1 MSAETSSV
9 RRDAGSVA
17 ATREFILPD
26 LGEGLTEAELISWKV
41 AVGDEVQV
49 DQMVVEVESAK
60 SVVELPC
67 PYAGRIVSLHA
78 AAGDTV
84 SAGQALLTVA
94 EAGAEVS
101 AGAESTADGG
111 SESAVASTSAVDA
124 NGGDDGGETG
134 ADESNGANLIGYGT
148 SEPKTRS
155 TKKRSFGGKHAA
167 TPDATST
174 AAPTAAP
181 AVPTVVPDA
190 PTQPPTE
197 APARADGSLPSSTVD
212 SSVSAADESASDAD
226 NHVSPVSSPL
236 VRKLAKDHG
245 ISAKHLPGTGPG
257 GVVTRVDVQSAIG
270 SGAGAAAHVPAG
282 TSPANQPH
290 LGTERGAASASASA
304 SRTAAAAKL
313 PAFAGDAAAANSHRS
328 DRDTRT
334 PITGL
339 RKVVSER
346 LTKSRQEIPE
356 ATIWLDVDATELLNT
371 KRALESRTGEKYSL
385 LSLVARF
392 VVAGLKKYPIINSSI
407 DTAAGEIVTHG
418 DINLGL
424 AAQTPRGLM
433 VPVVHGAGEMSLRQ
447 LRDSVSETVGKA
459 TTGKFDPTEL
469 SGGTFTLNN
478 YGVFGVDGSAPIIN
492 LPEVAMLGLGR
503 IKERP
508 WVVDGQLTV
517 RKVMYLSFVFD
528 HRACDGQEP
537 SEFLTFVAACIENP
551 ISLLPEL

>member
-1 MSAETSSV
+1 MNT
-9 RRDAGSVA
+9 G
-17 ATREFILPD
+17 TREFILPD

-41 AVGDEVQV
+41 EIGDEVHV

-67 PYAGRIVSLHA
+67 PYAGQVVSLHA
-78 AAGDTV
+78 NAGDTV

-94 EAGAEVS
+94 EAGVEMG
-101 AGAESTADGG
+101 AGDEGDGG
-111 SESAVASTSAVDA
+111 TPASVSQSGSSTENS
-124 NGGDDGGETG
+124 
-134 ADESNGANLIGYGT
+134 SGANLIGYGT

-167 TPDATST
+167 
-174 AAPTAAP
+174 AP
-181 AVPTVVPDA
+181 AVPTVIPDA
-190 PTQPPTE
+190 PSQPPAET
-197 APARADGSLPSSTVD
+197 PASPSNSSTTAND
-212 SSVSAADESASDAD
+212 R
-226 NHVSPVSSPL
+226 VSPVSSPL

-245 ISAKHLPGTGPG
+245 ISAKSLPGTGPG
-257 GVVTRVDVQSAIG
+257 GVVTRADVMAAIE

-282 TSPANQPH
+282 TSPAKASSP
-290 LGTERGAASASASA
+290 AASS
-304 SRTAAAAKL
+304 
-313 PAFAGDAAAANSHRS
+313 DQS

-356 ATIWLDVDATELLNT
+356 ATIWLDVDATELLAT
-371 KRALESRTGEKYSL
+371 KKALEARTGEKYSL

-433 VPVVHGAGEMSLRQ
+433 VPVVHGAGELSLRQ
-447 LRDSVSETVGKA
+447 LRDSVSGTVGKA
-459 TTGKFDPTEL
+459 ASGKFDPSEL
-469 SGGTFTLNN
+469 TGGTFTLNN

-503 IKERP
+503 IKDRP
-508 WVVDGQLTV
+508 WVVDGELTV

-537 SEFLTFVAACIENP
+537 SEFLTFVADCIENP

>member
-1 MSAETSSV
+1 MSAEMRGTGP
-9 RRDAGSVA
+9 AGS
-17 ATREFILPD
+17 TREFILPD

-41 AVGDEVQV
+41 AVGDEVHV

-67 PYAGRIVSLHA
+67 PYAGRIVHLHA
-78 AAGDTV
+78 NAGDTV
-84 SAGQALLTVA
+84 SAGQPLLSVA
-94 EAGAEVS
+94 EAGSESGADTPTSDIGE
-101 AGAESTADGG
+101 AESATASADSG
-111 SESAVASTSAVDA
+111 SGESS
-124 NGGDDGGETG
+124 
-134 ADESNGANLIGYGT
+134 GANLIGYGT

-155 TKKRSFGGKHAA
+155 MKKRSFGGKHAA

-174 AAPTAAP
+174 AAP
-181 AVPTVVPDA
+181 AVPTVIPDA
-190 PTQPPTE
+190 PPQPPTE
-197 APARADGSLPSSTVD
+197 APAPGNSSKSATGE
-212 SSVSAADESASDAD
+212 SSIDAND
-226 NHVSPVSSPL
+226 RVSPVSSPL

-257 GVVTRVDVQSAIG
+257 GVVTRADVLAAVE
-270 SGAGAAAHVPAG
+270 SGTGTAPTAAHVPAG
-282 TSPANQPH
+282 TAPATQLH
-290 LGTERGAASASASA
+290 AGAGRTAASASVPSTGTAASA
-304 SRTAAAAKL
+304 SV
-313 PAFAGDAAAANSHRS
+313 PASNGQA

-346 LTKSRQEIPE
+346 LTRSRQEIPE

-371 KRALESRTGEKYSL
+371 KRALEARTGEKYSL

-433 VPVVHGAGEMSLRQ
+433 VPVVHGADEMSLRQ

-459 TTGKFDPTEL
+459 SSGKFDPSEL

-503 IKERP
+503 IKDRP
-508 WVVDGQLTV
+508 WVVDGELTV

-537 SEFLTFVAACIENP
+537 SEFLTFVADCIENP

>member
-1 MSAETSSV
+1 MSADLNT
-9 RRDAGSVA
+9 G
-17 ATREFILPD
+17 TREFILPD

-41 AVGDEVQV
+41 EIGDEVHV

-78 AAGDTV
+78 NAGDTV
-84 SAGQALLTVA
+84 SAGQALLSVA
-94 EAGAEVS
+94 EAGAEAGSGGGS
-101 AGAESTADGG
+101 ADGAAASASADGEVGGDAES
-111 SESAVASTSAVDA
+111 S
-124 NGGDDGGETG
+124 
-134 ADESNGANLIGYGT
+134 GANLIGYGT
-148 SEPKTRS
+148 SEPKARS

-174 AAPTAAP
+174 AAP
-181 AVPTVVPDA
+181 AVPTVIPDA
-190 PTQPPTE
+190 PPQPPTE
-197 APARADGSLPSSTVD
+197 APAPGNSSKSATGE
-212 SSVSAADESASDAD
+212 SSMDAND
-226 NHVSPVSSPL
+226 RVSPVSSPL

-245 ISAKHLPGTGPG
+245 ISAKNLPGSGPG
-257 GVVTRVDVQSAIG
+257 GVVTRADVLAAVE
-270 SGAGAAAHVPAG
+270 SGAGTAATNVPAG
-282 TSPANQPH
+282 TAPTAQLH
-290 LGTERGAASASASA
+290 AGAERTAASA
-304 SRTAAAAKL
+304 KV
-313 PAFAGDAAAANSHRS
+313 PAPVGQA

-346 LTKSRQEIPE
+346 LTRSRQEIPE

-371 KRALESRTGEKYSL
+371 KRALEARTGEKYSL

-433 VPVVHGAGEMSLRQ
+433 VPVVHGADEMSLRQ

-459 TTGKFDPTEL
+459 SSGKFDPSEL

-503 IKERP
+503 IKDRP
-508 WVVDGQLTV
+508 WVVDGELTV

-537 SEFLTFVAACIENP
+537 SEFLTFVADCIENP

>member
-1 MSAETSSV
+1 MRETGG
-9 RRDAGSVA
+9 RGTG
-17 ATREFILPD
+17 TREFILPD

-41 AVGDEVQV
+41 AEGDEVHV

-67 PYAGRIVSLHA
+67 PYAGRIVTLHA

-84 SAGQALLTVA
+84 SAGQALLSIAEVGAEGSADAPSGGSAGSADGDGAGEPVA
-94 EAGAEVS
+94 SAAAADGAGAE
-101 AGAESTADGG
+101 AD
-111 SESAVASTSAVDA
+111 
-124 NGGDDGGETG
+124 
-134 ADESNGANLIGYGT
+134 ADEASGANLIGYGT

-155 TKKRSFGGKHAA
+155 TKKRSFGGRFAGAEAGASGEASAVPSTGASTGSNTWTSAA
-167 TPDATST
+167 TDTGASQSPTVASPAAEAN
-174 AAPTAAP
+174 AAPT
-181 AVPTVVPDA
+181 D
-190 PTQPPTE
+190 TQ
-197 APARADGSLPSSTVD
+197 
-212 SSVSAADESASDAD
+212 
-226 NHVSPVSSPL
+226 VSPVSSPL

-245 ISAKHLPGTGPG
+245 ITAKHLPGTGAG
-257 GVVTRVDVQSAIG
+257 GVVTRADVLAAID
-270 SGAGAAAHVPAG
+270 SGAGMSPIAEPHMGSKRGATSANVHASG
-282 TSPANQPH
+282 T
-290 LGTERGAASASASA
+290 AASANVPAHGSAVDQG
-304 SRTAAAAKL
+304 T
-313 PAFAGDAAAANSHRS
+313 
-328 DRDTRT
+328 RDTRT
-334 PITGL
+334 PITRL

-346 LTKSRQEIPE
+346 LTRSRQEIPE

-371 KRALESRTGEKYSL
+371 KRALEERTGEKYLL

-407 DTAAGEIVTHG
+407 DIAAGEIVTHG

-433 VPVVHGAGEMSLRQ
+433 VPVVHGAAEMSLRE

-459 TTGKFDPTEL
+459 ATGKFDPAEL

-508 WVVDGQLTV
+508 WVIDGELTV

-537 SEFLTFVAACIENP
+537 SEFLTFIADCIENP

>member
-1 MSAETSSV
+1 MNT
-9 RRDAGSVA
+9 G
-17 ATREFILPD
+17 TREFILPD

-41 AVGDEVQV
+41 EIGDEVHV

-67 PYAGRIVSLHA
+67 PYAGQVVSLHA
-78 AAGDTV
+78 NAGDTV

-94 EAGAEVS
+94 EAGVEMG
-101 AGAESTADGG
+101 AGDEGDGG
-111 SESAVASTSAVDA
+111 TPASVSQSGSSTENS
-124 NGGDDGGETG
+124 
-134 ADESNGANLIGYGT
+134 SGANLIGYGT

-167 TPDATST
+167 
-174 AAPTAAP
+174 AP
-181 AVPTVVPDA
+181 AVPTVIPDA
-190 PTQPPTE
+190 PSQPPAET
-197 APARADGSLPSSTVD
+197 PASPSNSSTTAND
-212 SSVSAADESASDAD
+212 R
-226 NHVSPVSSPL
+226 VSPVSSPL

-245 ISAKHLPGTGPG
+245 ISAKSLPGTGPG
-257 GVVTRVDVQSAIG
+257 GVVTRADVMAAIE

-282 TSPANQPH
+282 TSPAKASSP
-290 LGTERGAASASASA
+290 AASS
-304 SRTAAAAKL
+304 
-313 PAFAGDAAAANSHRS
+313 DQS

-356 ATIWLDVDATELLNT
+356 ATIWLDVDATELLGT
-371 KRALESRTGEKYSL
+371 KRALEARTGEKYSL

-447 LRDSVSETVGKA
+447 MRDSVSETVGKA
-459 TTGKFDPTEL
+459 ASGKFDPSEL

-503 IKERP
+503 IKDRP
-508 WVVDGQLTV
+508 WVVDGELTV

-537 SEFLTFVAACIENP
+537 
-551 ISLLPEL
+551 

>member
-1 MSAETSSV
+1 MSADLNTGRS
-9 RRDAGSVA
+9 AGTREA
-17 ATREFILPD
+17 GTREFILPD

-41 AVGDEVQV
+41 AVGDEVHI

-67 PYAGRIVSLHA
+67 PYAGRITALHVT
-78 AAGDTV
+78 AGDTV
-84 SAGQALLTVA
+84 SAGQALLSVTEA
-94 EAGAEVS
+94 ET
-101 AGAESTADGG
+101 ES
-111 SESAVASTSAVDA
+111 S
-124 NGGDDGGETG
+124 
-134 ADESNGANLIGYGT
+134 GANLIGYGT

-155 TKKRSFGGKHAA
+155 TKTRSFGGE
-167 TPDATST
+167 S
-174 AAPTAAP
+174 AAP
-181 AVPTVVPDA
+181 AVPTVIPDA
-190 PTQPPTE
+190 PLQPPVE
-197 APARADGSLPSSTVD
+197 APSTAERD
-212 SSVSAADESASDAD
+212 R
-226 NHVSPVSSPL
+226 VSPVSSPL

-245 ISAKHLPGTGPG
+245 ISAKHLVGTGSG
-257 GVVTRVDVQSAIG
+257 GVVTRADVLAAID
-270 SGAGAAAHVPAG
+270 SGTTASH
-282 TSPANQPH
+282 S
-290 LGTERGAASASASA
+290 AASAGI
-304 SRTAAAAKL
+304 
-313 PAFAGDAAAANSHRS
+313 PAPSEHGEG
-328 DRDTRT
+328 DTRT

-346 LTKSRQEIPE
+346 LTRSRQEIPE
-356 ATIWLDVDATELLNT
+356 ATIWLDVDATELLAAKQT
-371 KRALESRTGEKYSL
+371 LESRTGEKYSL
-385 LSLVARF
+385 LALVARF

-459 TTGKFDPTEL
+459 ATGKFEPSEL

-537 SEFLTFVAACIENP
+537 SQFLTFVADCIENP

>member
-1 MSAETSSV
+1 MSADLNTGM
-9 RRDAGSVA
+9 RGTG
-17 ATREFILPD
+17 TREFILPD

-41 AVGDEVQV
+41 EIGDEVHV

-84 SAGQALLTVA
+84 SAGQALLSVA
-94 EAGAEVS
+94 EASASADDS
-101 AGAESTADGG
+101 AGES
-111 SESAVASTSAVDA
+111 S
-124 NGGDDGGETG
+124 
-134 ADESNGANLIGYGT
+134 GANLIGYGT

-155 TKKRSFGGKHAA
+155 TKKRSFGGKHTAV
-167 TPDATST
+167 PDATSIV
-174 AAPTAAP
+174 PPGAAP
-181 AVPTVVPDA
+181 AVPTVIPDA
-190 PTQPPTE
+190 PVQPPTE
-197 APARADGSLPSSTVD
+197 AQTPTED
-212 SSVSAADESASDAD
+212 SSKTAIGESATAAGEQ
-226 NHVSPVSSPL
+226 VSPVSSPL

-245 ISAKHLPGTGPG
+245 INAKHLPGTGPG
-257 GVVTRVDVQSAIG
+257 GVVTRADVLAAVE
-270 SGAGAAAHVPAG
+270 SGAGMSVESECAHVPAG
-282 TSPANQPH
+282 TSPAGEPQSI
-290 LGTERGAASASASA
+290 TERSATSAGAS
-304 SRTAAAAKL
+304 SRVGRA
-313 PAFAGDAAAANSHRS
+313 

-339 RKVVSER
+339 RKIVSER

-356 ATIWLDVDATELLNT
+356 ATIWLDVDATELLGT
-371 KRALESRTGEKYSL
+371 KRALEARTGERYSL

-459 TTGKFDPTEL
+459 ASGRFDPSEL

-503 IKERP
+503 IKDRP
-508 WVVDGQLTV
+508 WVVDGELTV

-537 SEFLTFVAACIENP
+537 SEFLTFVADCIENP

>member
-1 MSAETSSV
+1 MRT
-9 RRDAGSVA
+9 RRLSYCVSVA
-17 ATREFILPD
+17 DLVLLTPDPAAEPAAAVLPGLALLPHRLTVLPPDPGLLLSQRADLVLVDGTADLAAARGVLRTLATMD
-26 LGEGLTEAELISWKV
+26 LGIPVV
-41 AVGDEVQV
+41 AVIGEGGLAVV
-49 DQMVVEVESAK
+49 DQQWPM
-60 SVVELPC
+60 
-67 PYAGRIVSLHA
+67 
-78 AAGDTV
+78 
-84 SAGQALLTVA
+84 
-94 EAGAEVS
+94 
-101 AGAESTADGG
+101 
-111 SESAVASTSAVDA
+111 
-124 NGGDDGGETG
+124 DD
-134 ADESNGANLIGYGT
+134 
-148 SEPKTRS
+148 
-155 TKKRSFGGKHAA
+155 
-167 TPDATST
+167 
-174 AAPTAAP
+174 
-181 AVPTVVPDA
+181 
-190 PTQPPTE
+190 
-197 APARADGSLPSSTVD
+197 
-212 SSVSAADESASDAD
+212 
-226 NHVSPVSSPL
+226 L
-236 VRKLAKDHG
+236 V
-245 ISAKHLPGTGPG
+245 LPGTGPG
-257 GVVTRVDVQSAIG
+257 GVVTRADVLSAVE
-270 SGAGAAAHVPAG
+270 SGADA
-282 TSPANQPH
+282 
-290 LGTERGAASASASA
+290 AASAKVPASA
-304 SRTAAAAKL
+304 DRA
-313 PAFAGDAAAANSHRS
+313 

-346 LTKSRQEIPE
+346 LTRSRQEIPE

-371 KRALESRTGEKYSL
+371 KRALEARTGEKYSL

-459 TTGKFDPTEL
+459 ATGKFEPSEL

-492 LPEVAMLGLGR
+492 LPEVAVLGLGR

-537 SEFLTFVAACIENP
+537 REFLTFVADCIENP

>member
-1 MSAETSSV
+1 MSADLNT
-9 RRDAGSVA
+9 G
-17 ATREFILPD
+17 TREFILPD

-41 AVGDEVQV
+41 EIGDEVHV

-78 AAGDTV
+78 NAGDTV
-84 SAGQALLTVA
+84 SAGQALLSVA
-94 EAGAEVS
+94 EAGSESGADTPASGGGAAEGAAAS
-101 AGAESTADGG
+101 ANADG
-111 SESAVASTSAVDA
+111 ESS
-124 NGGDDGGETG
+124 
-134 ADESNGANLIGYGT
+134 GANLIGYGT

-155 TKKRSFGGKHAA
+155 MKKRSFGGKHAA

-174 AAPTAAP
+174 AAP
-181 AVPTVVPDA
+181 AVPTVIPDVP
-190 PTQPPTE
+190 PQPPAETP
-197 APARADGSLPSSTVD
+197 APGNSSKSATGE
-212 SSVSAADESASDAD
+212 SSMDAND
-226 NHVSPVSSPL
+226 RVSPVSSPL

-245 ISAKHLPGTGPG
+245 ISAKNLPGSGPG
-257 GVVTRVDVQSAIG
+257 GVVTRADVLAAVE
-270 SGAGAAAHVPAG
+270 SGAGTAATNVPAG
-282 TSPANQPH
+282 TAPTAQLH
-290 LGTERGAASASASA
+290 AGAERTAASA
-304 SRTAAAAKL
+304 KV
-313 PAFAGDAAAANSHRS
+313 PAPVGQA

-346 LTKSRQEIPE
+346 LTRSRQEIPE

-371 KRALESRTGEKYSL
+371 KRALEARTGEKYSL

-433 VPVVHGAGEMSLRQ
+433 VPVVHGADEMSLRQ

-459 TTGKFDPTEL
+459 SSGKFDPSEL

-503 IKERP
+503 IKDRP
-508 WVVDGQLTV
+508 WVVDGELTV

-537 SEFLTFVAACIENP
+537 SEFLTFVADCIENP

>member
-1 MSAETSSV
+1 MSADLGTGT
-9 RRDAGSVA
+9 RGTGGRGAG
-17 ATREFILPD
+17 TREFILPD

-41 AVGDEVQV
+41 AVGDTVHV

-84 SAGQALLTVA
+84 TAGQALLSVA
-94 EAGAEVS
+94 EAGAGGAGQADAGVAEAP
-101 AGAESTADGG
+101 AGAAAGPAQSGAMASGDEPESG
-111 SESAVASTSAVDA
+111 
-124 NGGDDGGETG
+124 
-134 ADESNGANLIGYGT
+134 GANLIGYGA

-155 TKKRSFGGKHAA
+155 SKERSFGQKTAA
-167 TPDATST
+167 AAVGEPANGT
-174 AAPTAAP
+174 AGAPASAAEEPAPTAT
-181 AVPTVVPDA
+181 VPA
-190 PTQPPTE
+190 PTSGRQ
-197 APARADGSLPSSTVD
+197 
-212 SSVSAADESASDAD
+212 
-226 NHVSPVSSPL
+226 VSPVSSPL

-245 ISAKHLPGTGPG
+245 ISAKHLPGSGAG
-257 GVVTRVDVQSAIG
+257 GVVTRADVLAAIESEATVDRR
-270 SGAGAAAHVPAG
+270 VPAG
-282 TSPANQPH
+282 TSA
-290 LGTERGAASASASA
+290 
-304 SRTAAAAKL
+304 
-313 PAFAGDAAAANSHRS
+313 

-346 LTKSRQEIPE
+346 LSKSRQEIPE
-356 ATIWLDVDATELLNT
+356 ATVWLDVDATELLAT
-371 KRALESRTGEKYSL
+371 KRTLEERTGEKYSL

-392 VVAGLKKYPIINSSI
+392 VIAGLKKFPILNSSI

-433 VPVVHGAGEMSLRQ
+433 VPVIHGADRMSLRQ
-447 LRDSVSETVGKA
+447 LRDSVVETVGRA
-459 TTGKFDPTEL
+459 DTGRFDPAEL
-469 SGGTFTLNN
+469 AGGTFTLNN

-508 WVVDGQLTV
+508 WVVDGELTV

-528 HRACDGQEP
+528 HRACDGAEP
-537 SEFLTFVAACIENP
+537 SEFLTFVADCIENP
-551 ISLLPEL
+551 VSLLPEV

>member
-1 MSAETSSV
+1 MSADLNTGM
-9 RRDAGSVA
+9 RGTG
-17 ATREFILPD
+17 TREFILPD

-41 AVGDEVQV
+41 EIGDEVHV

-84 SAGQALLTVA
+84 SAGQALLSVA
-94 EAGAEVS
+94 EAESAAASASADDS
-101 AGAESTADGG
+101 AGES
-111 SESAVASTSAVDA
+111 S
-124 NGGDDGGETG
+124 
-134 ADESNGANLIGYGT
+134 GANLIGYGT

-155 TKKRSFGGKHAA
+155 AKQRSFGGKHTAVPA
-167 TPDATST
+167 ATST
-174 AAPTAAP
+174 VTPGAAP
-181 AVPTVVPDA
+181 AIPTVIPDA
-190 PTQPPTE
+190 PLQPPTE
-197 APARADGSLPSSTVD
+197 AQTPTDD
-212 SSVSAADESASDAD
+212 SSMTAIEESATAAGEQ
-226 NHVSPVSSPL
+226 VSPVSSPL

-245 ISAKHLPGTGPG
+245 ISAKHLPGSGPG
-257 GVVTRVDVQSAIG
+257 GIVTRADVLAAIESGTAANVD
-270 SGAGAAAHVPAG
+270 AASAHVPAG
-282 TSPANQPH
+282 TSRAGEPH
-290 LGTERGAASASASA
+290 SITERSTTSAGAPSPVGRA
-304 SRTAAAAKL
+304 
-313 PAFAGDAAAANSHRS
+313 

-356 ATIWLDVDATELLNT
+356 ATIWLDVDATELLGT
-371 KRALESRTGEKYSL
+371 KRALEARTGERYSL

-459 TTGKFDPTEL
+459 ASGRFDPSEL

-503 IKERP
+503 IKDRP
-508 WVVDGQLTV
+508 WVVDGELTV

-537 SEFLTFVAACIENP
+537 SEFLTFVADCIENP

>member
-1 MSAETSSV
+1 MSADLNT
-9 RRDAGSVA
+9 G
-17 ATREFILPD
+17 TREFILPD

-41 AVGDEVQV
+41 EIGDEVHV

-78 AAGDTV
+78 NAGDTV
-84 SAGQALLTVA
+84 SAGQALLSVA
-94 EAGAEVS
+94 EAGSESGADTPASGGGAAEGAAAS
-101 AGAESTADGG
+101 ANADG
-111 SESAVASTSAVDA
+111 ESS
-124 NGGDDGGETG
+124 
-134 ADESNGANLIGYGT
+134 GANLIGYGT

-174 AAPTAAP
+174 AAP
-181 AVPTVVPDA
+181 AVPTVIPDA
-190 PTQPPTE
+190 PPQPPTE
-197 APARADGSLPSSTVD
+197 APAPGNSSRSATGE
-212 SSVSAADESASDAD
+212 SSMDAND
-226 NHVSPVSSPL
+226 RVSPVSSPL

-245 ISAKHLPGTGPG
+245 ISAKNLPGTGPG
-257 GVVTRVDVQSAIG
+257 GVVTRADVLAAVE
-270 SGAGAAAHVPAG
+270 SGAGTAATNVPAG
-282 TSPANQPH
+282 TAPTAQLH
-290 LGTERGAASASASA
+290 AGAERTAASA
-304 SRTAAAAKL
+304 KV
-313 PAFAGDAAAANSHRS
+313 PAPVGQA

-346 LTKSRQEIPE
+346 LTRSRQEIPE

-371 KRALESRTGEKYSL
+371 KRALEARTGEKYSL

-459 TTGKFDPTEL
+459 ASGKFDPSEL

-503 IKERP
+503 IKDRP
-508 WVVDGQLTV
+508 WVVDGELTV

-537 SEFLTFVAACIENP
+537 SEFLTFVADCIENP

>member
-1 MSAETSSV
+1 MSADLDTGT
-9 RRDAGSVA
+9 RDTG
-17 ATREFILPD
+17 TREFILPD

-41 AVGDEVQV
+41 EIGDEVHV

-78 AAGDTV
+78 NAGDTV
-84 SAGQALLTVA
+84 SAGQTLLSVA
-94 EAGAEVS
+94 EEGSEPS
-101 AGAESTADGG
+101 ADAPASGVDAAPSASADSRVGGDAES
-111 SESAVASTSAVDA
+111 S
-124 NGGDDGGETG
+124 
-134 ADESNGANLIGYGT
+134 GANLIGYGT
-148 SEPKTRS
+148 AEPKARS
-155 TKKRSFGGKHAA
+155 TKKRSFGGNHAA
-167 TPDATST
+167 APDATST
-174 AAPTAAP
+174 VPPGAEL
-181 AVPTVVPDA
+181 AVPTVIPDA
-190 PTQPPTE
+190 PLQPPTE
-197 APARADGSLPSSTVD
+197 TQTPTED
-212 SSVSAADESASDAD
+212 SSNTAIGESATAAGEQ
-226 NHVSPVSSPL
+226 VSPVSSPL

-245 ISAKHLPGTGPG
+245 ISAKHLPGSGPG
-257 GVVTRVDVQSAIG
+257 GIVTRADVLAAIESGTAANVEAASA
-270 SGAGAAAHVPAG
+270 HVPVPAG
-282 TSPANQPH
+282 TPRVGEPQSTTQRSTTSAGAPSPVGRA
-290 LGTERGAASASASA
+290 
-304 SRTAAAAKL
+304 
-313 PAFAGDAAAANSHRS
+313 

-356 ATIWLDVDATELLNT
+356 ATIWLDVDATELLGT
-371 KRALESRTGEKYSL
+371 KRALEARTGERYSL

-407 DTAAGEIVTHG
+407 DTTAGEIVTHG

-459 TTGKFDPTEL
+459 ASGKFDPAEL
-469 SGGTFTLNN
+469 TGGTFTLNN

-503 IKERP
+503 IKDRP
-508 WVVDGQLTV
+508 WVVDGELTV

-537 SEFLTFVAACIENP
+537 SEFLTFVADCIENP

>member
-1 MSAETSSV
+1 M
-9 RRDAGSVA
+9 
-17 ATREFILPD
+17 
-26 LGEGLTEAELISWKV
+26 
-41 AVGDEVQV
+41 
-49 DQMVVEVESAK
+49 
-60 SVVELPC
+60 
-67 PYAGRIVSLHA
+67 
-78 AAGDTV
+78 
-84 SAGQALLTVA
+84 
-94 EAGAEVS
+94 
-101 AGAESTADGG
+101 
-111 SESAVASTSAVDA
+111 DA
-124 NGGDDGGETG
+124 ND
-134 ADESNGANLIGYGT
+134 
-148 SEPKTRS
+148 R
-155 TKKRSFGGKHAA
+155 
-167 TPDATST
+167 
-174 AAPTAAP
+174 
-181 AVPTVVPDA
+181 
-190 PTQPPTE
+190 
-197 APARADGSLPSSTVD
+197 
-212 SSVSAADESASDAD
+212 
-226 NHVSPVSSPL
+226 VSPVSSPL

-245 ISAKHLPGTGPG
+245 ISAKNLPGSGPG
-257 GVVTRVDVQSAIG
+257 GVVTRADVLAAVE
-270 SGAGAAAHVPAG
+270 SGAGTAATNVPAG
-282 TSPANQPH
+282 TAPTAQLH
-290 LGTERGAASASASA
+290 AGAERTAASA
-304 SRTAAAAKL
+304 KV
-313 PAFAGDAAAANSHRS
+313 PAPVGQA

-346 LTKSRQEIPE
+346 LTRSRQEIPE

-371 KRALESRTGEKYSL
+371 KRALEARTGEKYSL

-459 TTGKFDPTEL
+459 GTGKFDPAEL
-469 SGGTFTLNN
+469 SDGTFTLNN

-503 IKERP
+503 IKDRP
-508 WVVDGQLTV
+508 WVVDGELTV

-537 SEFLTFVAACIENP
+537 SEFLTFVADCIENP

>member
-1 MSAETSSV
+1 MSADVNT
-9 RRDAGSVA
+9 G
-17 ATREFILPD
+17 TREFILPD

-41 AVGDEVQV
+41 EIGDEVHV

-67 PYAGRIVSLHA
+67 PYAGQVVSLHA
-78 AAGDTV
+78 NAGDTV

-94 EAGAEVS
+94 EAGVEMG
-101 AGAESTADGG
+101 AGDEGDGG
-111 SESAVASTSAVDA
+111 TPASVSQSGSSTENS
-124 NGGDDGGETG
+124 
-134 ADESNGANLIGYGT
+134 SGANLIGYGT

-167 TPDATST
+167 
-174 AAPTAAP
+174 AP
-181 AVPTVVPDA
+181 AVPTVIPDA
-190 PTQPPTE
+190 PSQPPAET
-197 APARADGSLPSSTVD
+197 PASPSNSSTTAND
-212 SSVSAADESASDAD
+212 R
-226 NHVSPVSSPL
+226 VSPVSSPL

-245 ISAKHLPGTGPG
+245 ISAKSLPGTGPG
-257 GVVTRVDVQSAIG
+257 GVVTRADVMAAIE

-282 TSPANQPH
+282 TSPAKASSP
-290 LGTERGAASASASA
+290 AASS
-304 SRTAAAAKL
+304 
-313 PAFAGDAAAANSHRS
+313 DQS

-356 ATIWLDVDATELLNT
+356 ATIWLDVDATELLGDEEA
-371 KRALESRTGEKYSL
+371 RSRP
-385 LSLVARF
+385 AR
-392 VVAGLKKYPIINSSI
+392 VRSIRCSRSSPASSWPGLKKYPIINSSI

-433 VPVVHGAGEMSLRQ
+433 VPVVHGAGELSLRQ
-447 LRDSVSETVGKA
+447 LRDSVSGTVGKA
-459 TTGKFDPTEL
+459 ASGKFDPSEL
-469 SGGTFTLNN
+469 TGGTFTLNN

-503 IKERP
+503 IKDRP
-508 WVVDGQLTV
+508 WVVDGELTV

-537 SEFLTFVAACIENP
+537 SEFLTFVADCIENP

>member
-1 MSAETSSV
+1 MSADLNTGRS
-9 RRDAGSVA
+9 AGIREA
-17 ATREFILPD
+17 GMREFILPD

-41 AVGDEVQV
+41 EIGDEVHV

-78 AAGDTV
+78 NAGDTV
-84 SAGQALLTVA
+84 SAGQPLLSVA
-94 EAGAEVS
+94 EAGVETG
-101 AGAESTADGG
+101 AGAEST
-111 SESAVASTSAVDA
+111 
-124 NGGDDGGETG
+124 DDGGETG
-134 ADESNGANLIGYGT
+134 AGESSGANLIGYGT

-167 TPDATST
+167 TPVATST

-181 AVPTVVPDA
+181 AVPTVIPDA
-190 PTQPPTE
+190 PSQPPTE
-197 APARADGSLPSSTVD
+197 AHAPTDGSSPSSTVD
-212 SSVSAADESASDAD
+212 SSVSATDESSRDAD
-226 NHVSPVSSPL
+226 SHVSPVSSPL

-245 ISAKHLPGTGPG
+245 LSAKHLPGTGPG
-257 GVVTRVDVQSAIG
+257 GVVTRADVQSAIG

-282 TSPANQPH
+282 KPPANQPH
-290 LGTERGAASASASA
+290 VGTERGAASASVSASGTPASA
-304 SRTAAAAKL
+304 KV
-313 PAFAGDAAAANSHRS
+313 PAFPGDAAAASSHRT

-334 PITGL
+334 PIRGL

-392 VVAGLKKYPIINSSI
+392 VVAGLKKYPILNSSI
-407 DTAAGEIVTHG
+407 DTAAEEIVTHG

-433 VPVVHGAGEMSLRQ
+433 VPVVHRAGEMSLRQ

-459 TTGKFDPTEL
+459 ASGRFDPAEL

-492 LPEVAMLGLGR
+492 LPEAAMLGLGR
-503 IKERP
+503 IKDRP
-508 WVVDGQLTV
+508 WVVDGELTV

-537 SEFLTFVAACIENP
+537 SQFLTFVADCIENP

>member
-1 MSAETSSV
+1 MSADLNT
-9 RRDAGSVA
+9 G
-17 ATREFILPD
+17 TREFILPD

-41 AVGDEVQV
+41 EIGDEVHV

-67 PYAGRIVSLHA
+67 PYAGQVVSLHA
-78 AAGDTV
+78 NTGDTV
-84 SAGQALLTVA
+84 SAGQALLSVA
-94 EAGAEVS
+94 EASAGAGAGTES
-101 AGAESTADGG
+101 GAGAESADGG
-111 SESAVASTSAVDA
+111 SS
-124 NGGDDGGETG
+124 
-134 ADESNGANLIGYGT
+134 GANLIGYGT

-155 TKKRSFGGKHAA
+155 AKKRSFGGKHAA
-167 TPDATST
+167 
-174 AAPTAAP
+174 AP
-181 AVPTVVPDA
+181 AVPTVIPDA
-190 PTQPPTE
+190 PPQPPAET
-197 APARADGSLPSSTVD
+197 PASPSNSSTTAND
-212 SSVSAADESASDAD
+212 R
-226 NHVSPVSSPL
+226 VSPVSSPL

-245 ISAKHLPGTGPG
+245 ISAKSLPGTGPG
-257 GVVTRVDVQSAIG
+257 GVVTRADVMAVIE

-282 TSPANQPH
+282 TSPAKAPSS
-290 LGTERGAASASASA
+290 AASS
-304 SRTAAAAKL
+304 
-313 PAFAGDAAAANSHRS
+313 DQS

-356 ATIWLDVDATELLNT
+356 ATIWLDVDATELLAT
-371 KRALESRTGEKYSL
+371 KKALEARTGEKYSL

-459 TTGKFDPTEL
+459 ASGRFDPSEL
-469 SGGTFTLNN
+469 TGGTFTLNN
-478 YGVFGVDGSAPIIN
+478 YGVFDVDGSAPIIN

-503 IKERP
+503 IKDRP
-508 WVVDGQLTV
+508 WVVDGELTV

-537 SEFLTFVAACIENP
+537 SEFLTFVADCIENP

>member
-1 MSAETSSV
+1 MSADLNT
-9 RRDAGSVA
+9 G
-17 ATREFILPD
+17 TREFILPD

-41 AVGDEVQV
+41 EIGDEVHV

-78 AAGDTV
+78 NAGDTV
-84 SAGQALLTVA
+84 SAGQALLSVA
-94 EAGAEVS
+94 EAGSESGADTPTSDIGE
-101 AGAESTADGG
+101 AESATASADSG
-111 SESAVASTSAVDA
+111 SGESS
-124 NGGDDGGETG
+124 
-134 ADESNGANLIGYGT
+134 GANLIGYGT

-155 TKKRSFGGKHAA
+155 MKKRSFGGKHTA

-174 AAPTAAP
+174 AAP
-181 AVPTVVPDA
+181 AVPTVIPDVP
-190 PTQPPTE
+190 PQPPAETP
-197 APARADGSLPSSTVD
+197 APAGKSSADAGDLSKSATGD
-212 SSVSAADESASDAD
+212 SSMDAD
-226 NHVSPVSSPL
+226 DRVSPVSSPL

-257 GVVTRVDVQSAIG
+257 GVVTRADVLAAVE
-270 SGAGAAAHVPAG
+270 SGTGTAPTAAHVPAG
-282 TSPANQPH
+282 TAPATQLH
-290 LGTERGAASASASA
+290 AGAGRTAASA
-304 SRTAAAAKL
+304 KV
-313 PAFAGDAAAANSHRS
+313 PAPVGQA

-346 LTKSRQEIPE
+346 LTRSRQEIPE

-371 KRALESRTGEKYSL
+371 KRALEARTGEKYSL

-433 VPVVHGAGEMSLRQ
+433 VPVVHGADEMSLRQ

-459 TTGKFDPTEL
+459 SSGKFDPSEL

-503 IKERP
+503 IKDRP
-508 WVVDGQLTV
+508 WVVDGELTV

-537 SEFLTFVAACIENP
+537 SEFLTFVADCIENP

>member
-1 MSAETSSV
+1 MSADLNT
-9 RRDAGSVA
+9 G
-17 ATREFILPD
+17 TREFILPD

-41 AVGDEVQV
+41 EIGDEVHV
-49 DQMVVEVESAK
+49 DQMVVEGESAK

-78 AAGDTV
+78 NAGDTV
-84 SAGQALLTVA
+84 SAGQALLSVA
-94 EAGAEVS
+94 EAGSESGADTPASGGGAAEGAAAS
-101 AGAESTADGG
+101 ANADG
-111 SESAVASTSAVDA
+111 ESS
-124 NGGDDGGETG
+124 
-134 ADESNGANLIGYGT
+134 GANLIGYGT

-174 AAPTAAP
+174 AAP
-181 AVPTVVPDA
+181 AVPTVIPDA
-190 PTQPPTE
+190 PPQPPTE
-197 APARADGSLPSSTVD
+197 APAPGNSSKSATGE
-212 SSVSAADESASDAD
+212 SSMDAND
-226 NHVSPVSSPL
+226 RVSPVSSPL

-245 ISAKHLPGTGPG
+245 ISAKNLPGSGPG
-257 GVVTRVDVQSAIG
+257 GVVTRADVLAAVE
-270 SGAGAAAHVPAG
+270 SGAGTAATNVPAG
-282 TSPANQPH
+282 TAPTAQLH
-290 LGTERGAASASASA
+290 AGAERTAASA
-304 SRTAAAAKL
+304 KV
-313 PAFAGDAAAANSHRS
+313 PAPVGQA

-346 LTKSRQEIPE
+346 LTRSRQEIPE

-371 KRALESRTGEKYSL
+371 KRALEARTGEKYSL

-433 VPVVHGAGEMSLRQ
+433 VPVVHGADEMSLRQ

-459 TTGKFDPTEL
+459 SSGKFDPSEL

-503 IKERP
+503 IKDRP
-508 WVVDGQLTV
+508 WVVDGELTV

-537 SEFLTFVAACIENP
+537 SEFLTFVADCIENP

>member
-1 MSAETSSV
+1 MSADLNTGM
-9 RRDAGSVA
+9 RGTG
-17 ATREFILPD
+17 TREFILPD

-41 AVGDEVQV
+41 EIGDEVHV

-78 AAGDTV
+78 NAGDTV
-84 SAGQALLTVA
+84 RAGQALLSVT
-94 EAGAEVS
+94 EASAGVS
-101 AGAESTADGG
+101 ADNEHDGG
-111 SESAVASTSAVDA
+111 PGESS
-124 NGGDDGGETG
+124 
-134 ADESNGANLIGYGT
+134 GANLIGYGT

-167 TPDATST
+167 DPAATST
-174 AAPTAAP
+174 VPPGAAP
-181 AVPTVVPDA
+181 AVPTVIPDA
-190 PTQPPTE
+190 PLQPPTG
-197 APARADGSLPSSTVD
+197 AQTPTDD
-212 SSVSAADESASDAD
+212 SSKSAIEESATAPGEQ
-226 NHVSPVSSPL
+226 VSPVSSPL

-245 ISAKHLPGTGPG
+245 ISAKHLPGSGPG
-257 GVVTRVDVQSAIG
+257 GIVTRADVLAAIESGTAANVD
-270 SGAGAAAHVPAG
+270 AASAHVPAG
-282 TSPANQPH
+282 TSRAGEPQSI
-290 LGTERGAASASASA
+290 TERSATSAGAPSPVG
-304 SRTAAAAKL
+304 
-313 PAFAGDAAAANSHRS
+313 PA

-356 ATIWLDVDATELLNT
+356 ATIWLDVDATELLGT
-371 KRALESRTGEKYSL
+371 KRALEARTGEKYSL
-385 LSLVARF
+385 LALVARF

-407 DTAAGEIVTHG
+407 DTTAGEIVTHG

-459 TTGKFDPTEL
+459 SSGKFDPAEL

-503 IKERP
+503 IKDRP
-508 WVVDGQLTV
+508 WVSHGELTV

-537 SEFLTFVAACIENP
+537 SEFLTFVADCIENP

>member
-1 MSAETSSV
+1 MSADLNT
-9 RRDAGSVA
+9 G
-17 ATREFILPD
+17 TREFILPD

-41 AVGDEVQV
+41 EIGDEVHV

-78 AAGDTV
+78 NAGDTV
-84 SAGQALLTVA
+84 SAGQALLSVA
-94 EAGAEVS
+94 EAGSESGADTPASGGGAAEGAAAS
-101 AGAESTADGG
+101 ANADG
-111 SESAVASTSAVDA
+111 ESS
-124 NGGDDGGETG
+124 
-134 ADESNGANLIGYGT
+134 GANLIGYGT

-174 AAPTAAP
+174 AAP
-181 AVPTVVPDA
+181 AVPTVIPDA
-190 PTQPPTE
+190 PPQPPTE
-197 APARADGSLPSSTVD
+197 APAPGNSSKSATGE
-212 SSVSAADESASDAD
+212 SSMDAND
-226 NHVSPVSSPL
+226 RVSPVSSPL

-245 ISAKHLPGTGPG
+245 ISARNLPGSGPG
-257 GVVTRVDVQSAIG
+257 GVVTRADVLAAVE
-270 SGAGAAAHVPAG
+270 SGAGTAATNVPAG
-282 TSPANQPH
+282 TAPTAQLH
-290 LGTERGAASASASA
+290 AGAERTAASA
-304 SRTAAAAKL
+304 KV
-313 PAFAGDAAAANSHRS
+313 PAPVGQA

-346 LTKSRQEIPE
+346 LTRSRQEIPE

-371 KRALESRTGEKYSL
+371 KRALEARTGEKYSL

-433 VPVVHGAGEMSLRQ
+433 VPVVHGADEMSLRQ

-459 TTGKFDPTEL
+459 SSGKFDPSEL

-503 IKERP
+503 IKDRP
-508 WVVDGQLTV
+508 WVVDGELTV

-537 SEFLTFVAACIENP
+537 SEFLTFVADCIENP